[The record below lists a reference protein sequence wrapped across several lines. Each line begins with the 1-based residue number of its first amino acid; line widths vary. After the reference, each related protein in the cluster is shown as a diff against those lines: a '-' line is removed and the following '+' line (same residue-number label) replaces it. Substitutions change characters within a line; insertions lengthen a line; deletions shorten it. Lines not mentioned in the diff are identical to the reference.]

1 LLPLFHNLDLSGINS
16 NTLGSENMTEKS
28 DFFEL
33 ELALAKLGIE
43 FVLSQLLQNYSQV
56 LLMLFGGG

>member
-1 LLPLFHNLDLSGINS
+1 MNVYRIAGLLQLFHSLDLSEINS

-28 DFFEL
+28 DFLEP

-43 FVLSQLLQNYSQV
+43 LVLPQLL
-56 LLMLFGGG
+56 